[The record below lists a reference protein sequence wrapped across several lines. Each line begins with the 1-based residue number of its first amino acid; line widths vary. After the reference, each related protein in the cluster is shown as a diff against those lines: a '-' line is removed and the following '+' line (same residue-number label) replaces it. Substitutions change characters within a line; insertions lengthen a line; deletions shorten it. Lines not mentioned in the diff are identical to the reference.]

1 MSFAE
6 EYQKVYRQLNPEQK
20 VAVDTIEGPVMV
32 IAGPGTGKTQILGAR
47 IGKILLDTDA
57 GPENILCLTY
67 TDAGAVAMRRRLLT
81 FIGPDAYK
89 VQVFTFHA
97 FCNEIIQ
104 NNLSLFDK
112 QSMDPV
118 SDLERIEIL
127 KRLIDQL
134 PKGNPLKRYRGD
146 VYYEMSNLQGLFS
159 AMKREGWTPAF
170 LEERIDAHI
179 RNMESDEEFLYKNS
193 RAGKWTKGEK
203 KPAYFTELERMDK
216 LRAAI
221 GEFNRYQEAMR
232 RANRYDFDDMINW
245 VNGAFQENQ
254 ALLADYQERF
264 QYILVDEYQDTS
276 NSQNNLIELLVSYWE
291 NPNVFVVGDDDQSI
305 FRFQGAN
312 LENMEEFASRRIR
325 DNMTELVVVL
335 TRNYRSTQPI
345 LDAAEALIERNQE
358 RLVRK
363 MEGLSKKLESA
374 HPERSGDMP
383 APQLHEYLSMRHE
396 MTGIVDQIGALI
408 AGGASPRQIAV
419 IYREN
424 KYGEELARV
433 LQLRQIPFYSKR
445 RLNLLQIP
453 FARHVITI
461 LRYLDA
467 ESQLPFS
474 GDALLFEILHFP
486 FFQIGAMDIARMS
499 VAVTERK
506 YKESYSLRQ
515 HLYERAR
522 SVPADLFTPPVNPDI
537 RKVSACLEQWLK
549 DLHNLTLQQ
558 LFERV
563 IREGGILSYVIG
575 SPEKIWLMKVLTAL
589 FDFIKEEN
597 QRNQDLNLGSLV
609 ETFDLMASN
618 GLPISITQLEGNDQ
632 GVNLL
637 TAHGSKGL
645 EFRWVFLAGCN
656 KEYWE
661 GKRKPSRGYALP
673 NTVFRTAEKGSDAEE
688 LRRLFY
694 VALTRAEVFLNLSW
708 SRFRADGKELE
719 KTVFIEEI
727 REREPLPVEQIEVP
741 EEALMDLEALR
752 FQEGMAPEIGAVEEA
767 FLKPLLD
774 RFVMN
779 VTALNNYLY
788 CPLQFYY
795 QSLIR
800 IPSGKSEAAEF
811 GVAAHFALRR
821 LFEKM
826 QASPDKRTFPSKH
839 VFLQDFDWWLVRHR
853 ESFTREG
860 FARRTEYGHEVL
872 GNFYDTHVNAWPTVT
887 LVELNVK
894 AVMDDIPL
902 KGQLDKLEFSG
913 REVNVVDYKTG
924 DPDKA
929 LPKLKPPG
937 EKIPDG
943 GDYWRQ
949 AVFYKILLDNAP
961 SRNWEVVST
970 EFEFVE
976 PDGKKQYIRRKVPIT
991 PADIG
996 TVKSQ
1001 VRRVW
1006 ERVQARDFYTG
1017 CGKPD
1022 CHWCNFVKE
1031 NRLAVALHEVMGDE
1045 PQGELPGD
1053 GES

>member
-1 MSFAE
+1 MFRE
-6 EYQKVYRQLNPEQK
+6 EFQKVYHQLNPEQK
-20 VAVDTIEGPVMV
+20 AAVDKIEGPVMV
-32 IAGPGTGKTQILGAR
+32 IAGPGTGKTQILSAR
-47 IGKILLDTDA
+47 IGKILLETDA
-57 GPENILCLTY
+57 GPDNILCLTY
-67 TDAGAVAMRRRLLT
+67 TDAGAVAMRRRLLG

-89 VQVFTFHA
+89 VHIFTFHA

-104 NNLSLFDK
+104 ANLSLFDK

-127 KRLIDQL
+127 KKLIDHL

-159 AMKREGWTPAF
+159 TMKREGWTPAY
-170 LEERIDAHI
+170 LEQCIDRHLVDI
-179 RNMESDEEFLYKNS
+179 ETDEEFLYKNS
-193 RAGKWTKGEK
+193 RAGKWTKGDK
-203 KPAYFTELERMDK
+203 KPAYYTELEKMEK
-216 LRAAI
+216 TRAAVR
-221 GEFNRYQEAMR
+221 EFDRYQEAMR

-245 VNGAFQENQ
+245 VSRAFQDHPN
-254 ALLADYQERF
+254 LLADYQERF
-264 QYILVDEYQDTS
+264 QYILVDEFQDTS
-276 NSQNNLIELLVSYWE
+276 NSQNNLIELLISFWE
-291 NPNVFVVGDDDQSI
+291 DPNVFVVGDDDQSI

-312 LENMEEFASRRIR
+312 LENMEEFAAKRMRQSLSE
-325 DNMTELVVVL
+325 MVVVL
-335 TRNYRSTQPI
+335 TRNYRSTQPV
-345 LDAAEALIERNQE
+345 LDVAEALIGRNKE
-358 RLVRK
+358 RLVNK
-363 MEGLSKKLESA
+363 MEGLSKRLVST
-374 HPERSGDMP
+374 HPDRQGGMP
-383 APQLHEYLSMRHE
+383 SPRLQEYLSARHE
-396 MTGIVDQIGALI
+396 MAGIASAIGALL
-408 AGGASPRQIAV
+408 AGGALPRQIAV

-424 KYGEELARV
+424 RFGEELAQV
-433 LQLRQIPFYSKR
+433 LQLRKIPFYSRR

-453 FARHVITI
+453 FARNVLTL
-461 LRYLDA
+461 LRFLDA
-467 ESQLPFS
+467 EVQLPFS
-474 GDALLFEILHFP
+474 GDPYLFEILHFP
-486 FFQIGAMDIARMS
+486 FYRIDAMEIARMS

-506 YKESYSLRQ
+506 YKEPYSLRQ
-515 HLYERAR
+515 HLFEKAR
-522 SVPADLFTPPVNPDI
+522 SVPADLFAPPVNPDI
-537 RKVSACLEQWLK
+537 QKVSGFLERAIK
-549 DLHNLTLQQ
+549 EVHSLTLQQ

-563 IREGGILSYVIG
+563 IREGGILSYIIA
-575 SPEKIWLMKVLTAL
+575 SPEKVWLMRVLTAL

-597 QRNQDLNLGSLV
+597 QRNQDLNLHTLV

-656 KEYWE
+656 KEFWE
-661 GKRKPSRGYALP
+661 GKRTPSRGYTLP
-673 NTVFRTAEKGSDAEE
+673 NTVFRTVEKGSDLEE

-694 VALTRAEVFLNLSW
+694 VALTRAEVFLHLSW
-708 SRFRADGKELE
+708 ARFRPDGKEME

-727 REREPLPVEQIEVP
+727 REQDPLPIEHEDVP
-741 EEALMDLEALR
+741 EETLMDLEALR
-752 FQEGMAPEIGAVEEA
+752 FQEGMAPEIEAVEDA
-767 FLKPLLD
+767 FIKPLLD

-811 GVAAHFALRR
+811 GVAVHFALRR

-826 QASPDKRTFPSKH
+826 QNSPDKKTFPPREE
-839 VFLQDFDWWLVRHR
+839 FLRDFDWWLVRHR

-860 FARRTEYGHEVL
+860 LARRTEYGHEVL
-872 GNFYDTHVNAWPTVT
+872 GNYYDMYIGSWATVT

-894 AVMDDIPL
+894 AVLGDIPL
-902 KGQLDKLEFSG
+902 KGQLDKLEFTG

-929 LPKLKPPG
+929 APKLKPPG
-937 EKIPDG
+937 ERIPDG

-949 AVFYKILLDNAP
+949 AVFYKILLDNYP
-961 SRNWEVVST
+961 SKNWEVVST

-976 PDGKKQYIRRKVPIT
+976 PDAKKQYVRRKVAIT
-991 PADIG
+991 PADMA
-996 TVKSQ
+996 TVSDQ

-1006 ERVQARDFYTG
+1006 ERIQARDFYTG
-1017 CGKPD
+1017 CGKPE

-1031 NRLAVALHEVMGDE
+1031 NRLAVALHEVVEEVE
-1045 PQGELPGD
+1045 P

>member
-1 MSFAE
+1 MSE
-6 EYQKVYRQLNPEQK
+6 EFQKVYRGLNPEQRQ
-20 VAVDTIEGPVMV
+20 AVDKIDGPVMV

-47 IGKILLDTDA
+47 IGKILLETDA

-67 TDAGAVAMRRRLLT
+67 TDAGAVAMRRRLLS

-89 VQVFTFHA
+89 VQIFTFHA
-97 FCNEIIQ
+97 FCNDIIQ
-104 NNLSLFDK
+104 QNLSLFDK

-118 SDLERIEIL
+118 SDLERIELL
-127 KRLIDQL
+127 KKLIDQL

-146 VYYEMSNLQGLFS
+146 VYYEMDNLQRLFS
-159 AMKREGWTPAF
+159 VMKRENWSPEF
-170 LEERIDAHI
+170 LEQKIDQHI
-179 RNMESDEEFLYKNS
+179 KDMETDEAFLYKTA
-193 RAGKWTKGEK
+193 RKGKWEKGDK
-203 KPAYFTELERMDK
+203 KPDYYTELDRMGRT
-216 LRAAI
+216 RAAVR
-221 GEFNRYQEAMR
+221 EFDRYQDAMR

-245 VNGAFQENQ
+245 VTGAFREN
-254 ALLADYQERF
+254 ASLLADYQERF

-276 NSQNNLIELLVSYWE
+276 NSQNNLIELLISYWE
-291 NPNVFVVGDDDQSI
+291 DPNVFVVGDDDQSI

-312 LENMEEFASRRIR
+312 LENMEAFAR
-325 DNMTELVVVL
+325 DRTKDSYEEIIVML
-335 TRNYRSTQPI
+335 TKNYRSTQPI
-345 LDAAEALIERNQE
+345 LNVAEALIDRNAE
-358 RLVRK
+358 RLVNK
-363 MEGLSKKLESA
+363 IPGLSKKLVSA
-374 HPERSGDMP
+374 NADRVGE
-383 APQLHEYLSMRHE
+383 APLLHEYLSMRHE
-396 MTGIVDQIGALI
+396 LAGIADQIAALV

-424 KYGEELARV
+424 RFGDELAKV
-433 LQLRQIPFYSKR
+433 LQLRQVPFYAKR
-445 RLNLLQIP
+445 KLNLLQIP
-453 FARHVITI
+453 FARNIITL
-461 LRYLDA
+461 LRFLNA
-467 ESQLPFS
+467 ETDLPFS
-474 GDALLFEILHFP
+474 GDTYLFDLLHFP
-486 FFQIGAMDIARMS
+486 FYDISAMEIARMS
-499 VAVTERK
+499 VAVTERQ
-506 YKESYSLRQ
+506 YKESGYSLRQ
-515 HLYERAR
+515 HLHERAK
-522 SVPADLFTPPVNPDI
+522 SVPADLFTPPVNPSI
-537 RKVSACLEQWLK
+537 KKVSEFLEQTLK
-549 DLHNLTLQQ
+549 DVHQLTLQQ

-563 IREGGILSYVIG
+563 IREGGVLSYIIG
-575 SPEKIWLMKVLTAL
+575 SGEKIWLMQVLTAL

-597 QRNQDLNLGSLV
+597 QRNQDMTLGNLIEV
-609 ETFDLMASN
+609 IDLMASN

-661 GKRKPSRGYALP
+661 GKRKTSKGYLLP
-673 NTVFRTAEKGSDAEE
+673 KTVFRTAEKGSEEEE

-694 VALTRAEVFLNLSW
+694 VAVTRAEVFLRLSW
-708 SRFRADGKELE
+708 ARYRMDGKELE
-719 KTVFIEEI
+719 RTVFIEEI
-727 REREPLPVEQIEVP
+727 LERDPLPVDVIDVP
-741 EEALMDLEALR
+741 EEALMDLQALHY
-752 FQEGMAPEIGAVEEA
+752 QEGLAPEIAAVEET
-767 FLKPLLD
+767 FLEPLLE

-826 QASPDKRTFPSKH
+826 HDSPDKRTFPSRAD
-839 VFLQDFDWWLVRHR
+839 FLRDFDWWLVRHR

-872 GNFYDTHVNAWPTVT
+872 GNFYDTYVQTWPTVT

-902 KGQLDKLEFSG
+902 KGQLDKLEFTG

-924 DPDKA
+924 DPEKA
-929 LPKLKPPG
+929 ASKLKAPND
-937 EKIPDG
+937 KIPEG

-949 AVFYKILLDNAP
+949 AVFYKILLDN
-961 SRNWEVVST
+961 STHSNWEVVST

-976 PDGKKQYIRRKVPIT
+976 PDAKKNYVRRKVPIT
-991 PADIG
+991 PADIA
-996 TVKSQ
+996 TVKTQ
-1001 VRRVW
+1001 VRKVW
-1006 ERVQARDFYTG
+1006 ERIQARDFYTG

-1031 NRLAVALHEVMGDE
+1031 NRLAVALHEVMDE
-1045 PQGELPGD
+1045 ED
-1053 GES
+1053 AES

>member
-1 MSFAE
+1 MSLVRQSFIE

-20 VAVDTIEGPVMV
+20 AAVDTIEGPVMV
-32 IAGPGTGKTQILGAR
+32 IAGPGTGKTQILSAR

-57 GPENILCLTY
+57 GPDNILCLTY
-67 TDAGAVAMRRRLLT
+67 TDAGAVAMRRRLLG

-89 VQVFTFHA
+89 VHIFTFHA
-97 FCNEIIQ
+97 FCNEVIQ

-159 AMKREGWTPAF
+159 TMKREGWTPAF
-170 LEERIDAHI
+170 LEERIAQHLLNI
-179 RNMESDEEFLYKNS
+179 ETDEEFLYKNS
-193 RAGKWTKGEK
+193 RAGKWTKGDK
-203 KPAYFTELERMDK
+203 KPAYHTELERMDK
-216 LRAAI
+216 LRAAV
-221 GEFNRYQEAMR
+221 GEFDRYQEAMR

-245 VNGAFQENQ
+245 VNRAFRENPT
-254 ALLADYQERF
+254 LLADYQERF
-264 QYILVDEYQDTS
+264 QYILVDEFQDTS
-276 NSQNNLIELLVSYWE
+276 NNQNNLIELLISYWE
-291 NPNVFVVGDDDQSI
+291 DPNVFVVGDDDQSI

-312 LENMEEFASRRIR
+312 LENMEEFAARRMR
-325 DNMTELVVVL
+325 DNLSELVVVL

-363 MEGLSKKLESA
+363 MDGLSKKLQSA
-374 HPERSGDMP
+374 NRDRQEVTP
-383 APQLHEYLSMRHE
+383 APRLREYLSMRHE
-396 MTGIVDQIGALI
+396 MAGISEEIGALI
-408 AGGASPRQIAV
+408 AGGASPREIAV

-424 KYGEELARV
+424 RYGEELARI

-445 RLNLLQIP
+445 KLNLLQIP
-453 FARHVITI
+453 FARNVITL

-467 ESQLPFS
+467 ETQLPFS
-474 GDALLFEILHFP
+474 GDAWLFEILHFP
-486 FFQIGAMDIARMS
+486 FYAIDAMDIARMS

-506 YKESYSLRQ
+506 YKETYSLRQ
-515 HLYERAR
+515 HLYEKAR
-522 SVPADLFTPPVNPDI
+522 SVPADLFAPAVNPDI
-537 RKVSACLEQWLK
+537 QKVSGFLERWLK
-549 DLHNLTLQQ
+549 DLHSLTLQQ
-558 LFERV
+558 LFERI
-563 IREGGILSYVIG
+563 IREGGILSYIIA
-575 SPEKIWLMKVLTAL
+575 SPEKIWLMRVLTAL

-597 QRNQDLNLGSLV
+597 QRNPDLSLGSLV
-609 ETFDLMASN
+609 EVFDLMASN

-645 EFRWVFLAGCN
+645 EFKWVFLAGCN
-656 KEYWE
+656 KESWE
-661 GKRKPSRGYALP
+661 GKRMPHRGYTLP
-673 NTVFRTAEKGSDAEE
+673 NTVFKTAEKGSDQEE

-694 VALTRAEVFLNLSW
+694 VALTRAEVFLHLSW

-727 REREPLPVEQIEVP
+727 RQSDPLPIEHRDVS

-752 FQEGMAPEIGAVEEA
+752 FQEGLAPEIAAVEEA
-767 FLKPLLD
+767 FLQPLLD

-826 QASPDKRTFPSKH
+826 QASPDKRTFPTRD
-839 VFLQDFDWWLVRHR
+839 VFLRDFDWWLVRHR

-872 GNFYDTHVNAWPTVT
+872 GNFYDTYVQTWPTVT
-887 LVELNVK
+887 LVELNVR

-902 KGQLDKLEFSG
+902 KGQLDKLEFTG

-929 LPKLKPPG
+929 APKLRPPG

-949 AVFYKILLDNAP
+949 AVFYKILLDNYP
-961 SRNWEVVST
+961 SKNWEVVST

-976 PDGKKQYIRRKVPIT
+976 PDGKKQYVRRKVPIT
-991 PADIG
+991 PADIA
-996 TVKSQ
+996 TVSAQ

-1017 CGKPD
+1017 CGKSD

-1031 NRLAVALHEVMGDE
+1031 NRLAVALHEVIGEEE
-1045 PQGELPGD
+1045 P

>member
-1 MSFAE
+1 MPPFRQSLAD
-6 EYQKVYRQLNPEQK
+6 EYQKAYRQLNPEQK
-20 VAVDTIEGPVMV
+20 AAVDTIEGPVMV

-57 GPENILCLTY
+57 GPGNILCLTY
-67 TDAGAVAMRRRLLT
+67 TDAGAVAMRRRLLG
-81 FIGPDAYK
+81 FIGADAYK
-89 VQVFTFHA
+89 VNIFTFHA
-97 FCNEIIQ
+97 FCNEVIQ
-104 NNLSLFDK
+104 ANLSLFDK

-127 KRLIDQL
+127 KQLIDRL

-146 VYYEMSNLQGLFS
+146 VYYEMNNLQGLFS
-159 AMKREGWTPAF
+159 TMKREGWTPAF
-170 LEERIDAHI
+170 LEERITQHLLNIED
-179 RNMESDEEFLYKNS
+179 DEEFLYKNS
-193 RAGKWTKGEK
+193 RAGKWNKGDK
-203 KPAYFTELERMDK
+203 KPSFYTEIERMEK

-221 GEFNRYQEAMR
+221 TEFEHYQEAMR
-232 RANRYDFDDMINW
+232 RAGRYDFDDMINW
-245 VNGAFQENQ
+245 VIRAFRENP

-276 NSQNNLIELLVSYWE
+276 NSQNILIELLISYW
-291 NPNVFVVGDDDQSI
+291 NDPNIFVVGDDDQSI

-312 LENMEEFASRRIR
+312 MENMVEFVQARTK
-325 DNMTELVVVL
+325 DAFTELVVVL

-345 LDAAEALIERNQE
+345 LDMAEALIERNEE

-363 MEGLSKKLESA
+363 MEGLSKQLVSA
-374 HPERSGDMP
+374 DIAEVRPLPR
-383 APQLHEYLSMRHE
+383 LKEYLSMRHE
-396 MTGIVDQIGALI
+396 MAGIAGEIGALI
-408 AGGASPRQIAV
+408 DQGAAPKQIAV

-424 KYGEELARV
+424 RFGEELARV
-433 LQLRQIPFYSKR
+433 FQLRRIPFYSKR
-445 RLNLLQIP
+445 KLNLLHIP

-461 LRYLDA
+461 LRYLAA
-467 ESQLPFS
+467 EAQLPFS
-474 GDALLFEILHFP
+474 GDALLFEILHYP
-486 FFQIGAMDIARMS
+486 FYRIPAMDIARMS
-499 VAVTERK
+499 VAVTERR
-506 YKESYSLRQ
+506 YKEQYSLRQ
-515 HLYERAR
+515 HLFERAR

-537 RKVSACLEQWLK
+537 QKVSGCLEKWLS
-549 DLHNLTLQQ
+549 DLHSVTLQQ

-563 IREGGILSYVIG
+563 IREGGILSYIVG
-575 SPEKIWLMKVLTAL
+575 SPEKIWLMQVLTAL

-597 QRNQDLNLGSLV
+597 QRNQDLSLQTLV
-609 ETFDLMASN
+609 DVFDLMESN

-656 KEYWE
+656 KEFWE
-661 GKRKPSRGYALP
+661 GKRKPARGYVLP
-673 NTVFRTAEKGSDAEE
+673 PTVFRTAEHGSESEE

-694 VALTRAEVFLNLSW
+694 VALTRAEVHLHLSW
-708 SRFRADGKELE
+708 ARFRTDGKALE

-727 REREPLPVEQIEVP
+727 REKDPLPLENISIQ
-741 EEALMDLEALR
+741 EEELTDLEVLR
-752 FQEGMAPEIGAVEEA
+752 FQEGLAPEIEKVEEA
-767 FLKPLLD
+767 FLRPLLE

-826 QASPDKRTFPSKH
+826 QNSPDKRTFPPRRD
-839 VFLQDFDWWLVRHR
+839 FLGDFDWWLLRHR

-872 GNFYDTHVNAWPTVT
+872 GNFYDAYVHTWPTVT

-894 AVMDDIPL
+894 AVMDEIPL
-902 KGQLDKLEFSG
+902 KGQLDKLEFTG
-913 REVNVVDYKTG
+913 KEVNVVDYKTG

-929 LPKLKPPG
+929 AAKLKSPSD
-937 EKIPDG
+937 KIPDG

-949 AVFYKILLDNAP
+949 AVFYKILLDNYQ
-961 SRNWEVVST
+961 SKNWEVMST

-976 PDGKKQYIRRKVPIT
+976 PDGKKQYVRRKVPIT
-991 PADIG
+991 PADIS
-996 TVKSQ
+996 TVRGQ
-1001 VRRVW
+1001 IRRVW

-1017 CGKPD
+1017 CGKSD

-1031 NRLAVALHEVMGDE
+1031 NKLAIALHEVMGDE
-1045 PQGELPGD
+1045 VED
-1053 GES
+1053 EV